1 MVNDP
6 TKAHLAYLDA
16 DGWELESDF
25 YLVMASEIV
34 KRLRGE
40 ADFTPTQPVFGKL
53 ECDGNNW
60 KQVASD
66 QCKPSC
72 GAIGGSEAHCM
83 STQCGN
89 DFFFDTYD
97 CNYCCMAL

>member
-1 MVNDP
+1 M
-6 TKAHLAYLDA
+6 DA

-60 KQVASD
+60 KQVAISV
-66 QCKPSC
+66 
-72 GAIGGSEAHCM
+72 
-83 STQCGN
+83 
-89 DFFFDTYD
+89 DFIIPK
-97 CNYCCMAL
+97 